1 VIQIF
6 FASPSAY
13 QFLSAGCVEPD
24 EGLWYNFWEM
34 TQHKFAETLKNL
46 PTKPGVYL
54 YKNAAGKVIYVGKAV
69 NLRARVRSYFHQ
81 SAQHTP
87 KIRQLVEEIADI
99 EFIVAGS
106 ELEALLLENNLI
118 KKHQPRYNV
127 RLKDDKRYPYIKVH
141 WQDPFPRVT
150 TTRHILDD
158 GARYFGPYT
167 AASAAYQTLDLV
179 RKIFPYLTCTR
190 TITGEDERACLYY
203 HIGRCAAPCIG
214 VVDQEEYRAIIQGL
228 CDFLSGRTEA
238 VVTDLQR
245 QMEEAAGELD
255 YEKAALIR
263 DQIQAIEHVV
273 EKQKVMS
280 PVMAD
285 HDVIAFARENS
296 DTCVQVFFIRAGR
309 LIGREYFLLDGT
321 AEEND
326 RAIVTSFIK
335 QFYDQVSTVPPEI
348 LLPGEVDEVM
358 IIRDWLRSKRGA
370 NVMLKVPRRGQKREL
385 VQMAAEN
392 ASETLT
398 HLRAQWQADES
409 KQSEA
414 LSDLQQYLNL
424 AEPPLRIESYD
435 VSTLQGTN
443 TVASMVVFVKG
454 VPRKSDYRRFKMR
467 EVKGQDD
474 FASMQETLRRRFKRM
489 KDAGYQLKESPDKK
503 DEYNAWSLLPDLV
516 IVDGGKGQLN
526 AALEVLDEF
535 DLRDAVPIVGL
546 AKREE
551 ELFAPGQSRP
561 VILPRNSQGLFMVQ
575 RIRDEAH
582 RFAVEYHR
590 KLRSKRGIASQLDQI
605 PGIGPRRRQGL
616 LKTFGSVEAIREA
629 SVDELAAVPGM
640 TRGAAEQVK
649 SFL

>member
-1 VIQIF
+1 MSQQKV
-6 FASPSAY
+6 S
-13 QFLSAGCVEPD
+13 EP
-24 EGLWYNFWEM
+24 
-34 TQHKFAETLKNL
+34 LKSL
-46 PTKPGVYL
+46 PAKPGVYL
-54 YKNAAGKVIYVGKAV
+54 FRNAAGKVIYVGKAV
-69 NLRARVRSYFHQ
+69 NLRARVRSYYHQ

-87 KIRQLVEEIADI
+87 KIRRLVEEIADI

-150 TTRHILDD
+150 TTRRILDD

-190 TITGEDERACLYY
+190 KITGQDERACLYY

-214 VVDQEEYRAIIQGL
+214 VVNKEEYRAIIQGL
-228 CDFLSGRTEA
+228 CDFLTGGTES
-238 VVTDLQR
+238 VVADLQL
-245 QMEEAAGELD
+245 QMQAAAEALD
-255 YEKAALIR
+255 YEKAAAIR

-280 PVMAD
+280 PTMAD
-285 HDVIAFARENS
+285 HDVIAFAREKA
-296 DTCVQVFFIRAGR
+296 DTCVQIFFIRAGR

-321 AEEND
+321 AEED
-326 RAIVTSFIK
+326 DKAIVTSFVK
-335 QFYDQVSTVPPEI
+335 QFYDQVSNVPPEI

-370 NVMLKVPRRGQKREL
+370 SVMLKVPRRGQKREL

-392 ASETLT
+392 AAETLV
-398 HLRAQWQADES
+398 HLRAQWQADEG

-414 LSDLQQYLNL
+414 LSDLQQHLTL
-424 AEPPLRIESYD
+424 AEPPNRIECYD

-467 EVKGQDD
+467 SVKGQDD
-474 FASMQETLRRRFKRM
+474 FASMAETLRRRFKRM
-489 KDAGYQLKESPDKK
+489 RDAGYQISDGPGKK
-503 DEYNAWSLLPDLV
+503 DDYDTWSLVPDLV
-516 IVDGGKGQLN
+516 IVDGGKGQLS
-526 AALEVLDEF
+526 AVLGVLNEF
-535 DLRDAVPIVGL
+535 DLLDAVPVAAL

-551 ELFAPGQSRP
+551 ELFVPGRP
-561 VILPRNSQGLFMVQ
+561 EPVLLPGNSQGLFLVQ

-590 KLRSKRGIASQLDQI
+590 KLRSKRGISSQLDQI
-605 PGIGPRRRQGL
+605 PGIGPRRRQTL
-616 LKTFGSVEAIREA
+616 LKTFGSIEAIRAA
-629 SVDELAAVPGM
+629 SIEELAALPGM

-649 SFL
+649 ASL

>member
-1 VIQIF
+1 M
-6 FASPSAY
+6 
-13 QFLSAGCVEPD
+13 
-24 EGLWYNFWEM
+24 WYNSSQM
-34 TQHKFAETLKNL
+34 NQPKRAEILKSL

-54 YKNAAGKVIYVGKAV
+54 YKNEAGKVIYVGKAV

-87 KIRQLVEEIADI
+87 KIRRLVEEIADL

-118 KKHQPRYNV
+118 KKHQPYYNV

-167 AASAAYQTLDLV
+167 AASAAYQTLDLI

-190 TITGEDERACLYY
+190 TITDQDERACLYY

-214 VVDQEEYRAIIQGL
+214 IVNQGEYRAIIQSL
-228 CDFLSGRTEA
+228 CDFLSGHTES
-238 VVTDLQR
+238 VVSDLQR
-245 QMEEAAGELD
+245 QMQAAAETLD
-255 YEKAALIR
+255 FEKAATIR
-263 DQIQAIEHVV
+263 DQLQAIEHVV

-280 PVMAD
+280 PDMTD

-296 DTCVQVFFIRAGR
+296 DACVQIFFVRAGR
-309 LIGREYFLLDGT
+309 LIGREYFLMDGT
-321 AEEND
+321 AEED
-326 RAIVTSFIK
+326 DQAVITSFLK
-335 QFYDQVSTVPPEI
+335 QFYDQVSNVPPEI
-348 LLPGEVDEVM
+348 LMPQEVDEVM

-370 NVMLKVPRRGQKREL
+370 DVTLKVPRQGQEHEL

-392 ASETLT
+392 AAETLA
-398 HLRAQWQADES
+398 HLRAQWQVDES

-414 LSDLQQYLNL
+414 LADLQQYLNL
-424 AEPPLRIESYD
+424 SEPPLRIECYD
-435 VSTLQGTN
+435 VSTLQGMH

-454 VPRKSDYRRFKMR
+454 VPRKSDYRRFNMR
-467 EVKGQDD
+467 RVKGQDD
-474 FASMQETLRRRFKRM
+474 FASMQETLQRRFKRM
-489 KDAGYQLKESPDKK
+489 QDAGYQLDAGPGKK
-503 DEYNAWSLLPDLV
+503 DVYNAWSLVPDLV
-516 IVDGGKGQLN
+516 ILDGGKGQLN

-535 DLRDAVPIVGL
+535 DLRDAIPIVAL

-551 ELFAPGQSRP
+551 ELFLPAQSEP
-561 VILPRNSQGLFMVQ
+561 VILPRNSQGLFLVQ

-590 KLRSKRGIASQLDQI
+590 KLRRKQGIASQLDQI
-605 PGIGPRRRQGL
+605 PGIGPRRRQTL
-616 LKTFGSVEAIREA
+616 LKAFGSIEAIREA
-629 SVDELAAVPGM
+629 SVDELATLPGM
-640 TRGAAEQVK
+640 TRSAAEQIK
-649 SFL
+649 SLL

>member
-1 VIQIF
+1 V
-6 FASPSAY
+6 
-13 QFLSAGCVEPD
+13 
-24 EGLWYNFWEM
+24 
-34 TQHKFAETLKNL
+34 
-46 PTKPGVYL
+46 
-54 YKNAAGKVIYVGKAV
+54 V
-69 NLRARVRSYFHQ
+69 N
-81 SAQHTP
+81 
-87 KIRQLVEEIADI
+87 
-99 EFIVAGS
+99 
-106 ELEALLLENNLI
+106 
-118 KKHQPRYNV
+118 
-127 RLKDDKRYPYIKVH
+127 
-141 WQDPFPRVT
+141 QD
-150 TTRHILDD
+150 
-158 GARYFGPYT
+158 
-167 AASAAYQTLDLV
+167 
-179 RKIFPYLTCTR
+179 
-190 TITGEDERACLYY
+190 
-203 HIGRCAAPCIG
+203 
-214 VVDQEEYRAIIQGL
+214 EYRAIIQGL
-228 CDFLSGRTEA
+228 CDFLSGRTET
-238 VVTDLQR
+238 VVADLLR
-245 QMEEAAGELD
+245 KMEEAVEALD
-255 YEKAALIR
+255 FEKAALIR

-280 PVMAD
+280 PAMAD
-285 HDVIAFARENS
+285 HDVIAFAREDS

-326 RAIVTSFIK
+326 RAIITSFIK

-348 LLPGEVDEVM
+348 LLPGEVDEVI

-385 VQMAAEN
+385 VQMATEN
-392 ASETLT
+392 AAETLT
-398 HLRAQWQADES
+398 HLRAQWQVDES

-414 LSDLQQYLNL
+414 LSDLQQHLNL
-424 AEPPLRIESYD
+424 AEPPLRIECYD

-467 EVKGQDD
+467 EAKGQDD

-489 KDAGYQLKESPDKK
+489 KDAGYQLKESPGKK

-535 DLRDAVPIVGL
+535 DLRDAVPIAGL

-551 ELFAPGQSRP
+551 ELFVPGQPRP
-561 VILPRNSQGLFMVQ
+561 VILPRNSQGLFLVQ
-575 RIRDEAH
+575 RVRDEAH

-590 KLRSKRGIASQLDQI
+590 KLRGKRGIASQLDQI

-640 TRGAAEQVK
+640 TRGVAEQVK
-649 SFL
+649 LFL

>member
-1 VIQIF
+1 
-6 FASPSAY
+6 
-13 QFLSAGCVEPD
+13 
-24 EGLWYNFWEM
+24 M
-34 TQHKFAETLKNL
+34 TQHKFAEILKNL

-81 SAQHTP
+81 SAQHMP
-87 KIRQLVEEIADI
+87 KIRQLVEEINDI

-141 WQDPFPRVT
+141 WQDTFPRVT

-214 VVDQEEYRAIIQGL
+214 VVNQEEYRAIIQGL

-238 VVTDLQR
+238 VVADLQR
-245 QMEEAAGELD
+245 QMQEAAEALD
-255 YEKAALIR
+255 FEKAALVR

-280 PVMAD
+280 PMMAD

-321 AEEND
+321 VEEDD

-348 LLPGEVDEVM
+348 LLPEEVDEVM

-392 ASETLT
+392 AAETLT

-424 AEPPLRIESYD
+424 AEPPVRIECYD

-467 EVKGQDD
+467 QVKGQDD

-489 KDAGYQLKESPDKK
+489 KDAGYQLKESPGKK

-526 AALEVLDEF
+526 AVLEVLDEF

-551 ELFAPGQSRP
+551 ELFIPGQSES
-561 VILPRNSQGLFMVQ
+561 VLLPRNSQGLYLVQ

-605 PGIGPRRRQGL
+605 PGIGPRRRQRL
-616 LKTFGSVEAIREA
+616 LKTFGSIEAIRQA

-640 TRGAAEQVK
+640 TQGAAEQVK
-649 SFL
+649 SSL

>member
-1 VIQIF
+1 M
-6 FASPSAY
+6 
-13 QFLSAGCVEPD
+13 
-24 EGLWYNFWEM
+24 WYNSHQM
-34 TQHKFAETLKNL
+34 TQHNFEEVLKNL
-46 PTKPGVYL
+46 PAKPGVYL

-69 NLRARVRSYFHQ
+69 SLRARVRSYFHQ

-87 KIRQLVEEIADI
+87 KIRRLVDEIANI

-118 KKHQPRYNV
+118 KKHQPRFNV

-141 WQDPFPRVT
+141 RQDPFPRVT
-150 TTRHILDD
+150 TTRHILGD

-167 AASAAYQTLDLV
+167 NAAAAYQTLDLV

-190 TITGEDERACLYY
+190 TINGQDERACLYY

-214 VVDQEEYRAIIQGL
+214 VVNQEEYRAIIQGL
-228 CDFLSGRTEA
+228 CDFLSGHTEPVIA
-238 VVTDLQR
+238 DLQR
-245 QMEEAAGELD
+245 QMQQAAEALD
-255 YEKAALIR
+255 FEKAAFLR
-263 DQIQAIEHVV
+263 DQVQAIEHVV

-280 PVMAD
+280 PDMTD

-321 AEEND
+321 AEEDD

-335 QFYDQVSTVPPEI
+335 QFYDQVTTVPPEI
-348 LLPGEVDEVM
+348 LLPQEVDEVM

-370 NVMLKVPRRGQKREL
+370 SVMLKVPRRGQKRGL

-392 ASETLT
+392 AAETLS

-424 AEPPLRIESYD
+424 PEPPVRIECYD

-443 TVASMVVFVKG
+443 TVSSMVVFVKG

-467 EVKGQDD
+467 AVKGQDD

-489 KDAGYQLKESPDKK
+489 QDAGYQLDASPGKK
-503 DEYNAWSLLPDLV
+503 DQYNAWSLVPDLL

-535 DLRDAVPIVGL
+535 ELRDAVPIAAL

-551 ELFAPGQSRP
+551 ELFVPGQSESI
-561 VILPRNSQGLFMVQ
+561 ILPRNSQGLFLMQ

-590 KLRSKRGIASQLDQI
+590 KLRSQRGIASQLDQI

-616 LKTFGSVEAIREA
+616 LKAFGSVEAIRQA

-640 TRGAAEQVK
+640 TRSAAEQVK
-649 SFL
+649 SSL